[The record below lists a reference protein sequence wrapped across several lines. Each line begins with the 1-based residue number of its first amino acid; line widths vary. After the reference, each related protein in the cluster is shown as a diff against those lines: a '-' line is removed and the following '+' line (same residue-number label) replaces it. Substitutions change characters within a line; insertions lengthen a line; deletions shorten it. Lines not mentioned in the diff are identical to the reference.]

1 MVSNET
7 AKKKYRILPVGGLGV
22 SPSFSSLVID
32 NGLIA
37 AIEGVDK

>member
-22 SPSFSSLVID
+22 SPASEVPQDWGI
-32 NGLIA
+32 
-37 AIEGVDK
+37 